1 MAQPALSSMGQQAH
15 GMASTKQHAHSMASI
30 IWMKVNIFLSHP
42 KLDVF
47 TIHFWMILSMLVNHP
62 KVEAEPTSWPKEM
75 EQFFSFNSLQ
85 HLSKVDLLHQVVSY
99 PDQYK

>member
-1 MAQPALSSMGQQAH
+1 MIQF
-15 GMASTKQHAHSMASI
+15 
-30 IWMKVNIFLSHP
+30 WMKVNIFLSHP

-62 KVEAEPTSWPKEM
+62 KVEAEPTSWPKET
-75 EQFFSFNSLQ
+75 EQFYSFNSLQ